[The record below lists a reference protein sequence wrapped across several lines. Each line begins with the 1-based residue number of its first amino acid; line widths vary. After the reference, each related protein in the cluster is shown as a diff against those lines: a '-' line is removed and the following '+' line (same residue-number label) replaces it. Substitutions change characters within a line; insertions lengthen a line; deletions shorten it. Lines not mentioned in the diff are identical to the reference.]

1 MSRSPTSETTSES
14 DQLFERAE
22 RSIPGGV
29 NSPVRAWKSVGG
41 RPRFVRSARGAR
53 ITDEDGNRYID
64 YVGSW
69 GPMILGHAHPEILAA
84 IHEAADQGTS
94 FGAPT
99 RLEVDFAE
107 KIREL
112 VPSMER
118 VRLVNSGTEA
128 TMSALRLARAATERP
143 AIVKFAGCYHGHA
156 DGLLVRAGSGA
167 TTLGVPDSPGVP
179 ESIAGLTRIAAFNDT
194 DSVRLVC
201 DHEVS
206 AVIVEPVAGNMG
218 LVPPEPGFL
227 EALRRITEQTGALL
241 IFDEVMTGFR
251 LAPGGYQQICGVR
264 PDLTC
269 FGKIIGGGLPV
280 GGYGGRAD
288 LMDRV
293 SPAGP
298 VYQAGTLSGNPLAV
312 AAGLKTLEIL
322 KREAPYERLEELSAR
337 LEAGLREALGARKGC
352 VQRVGSMLTLF
363 FGMEQVANYEDALA
377 LDTDRFGRFFAAMLK
392 EGVWLPPS
400 QFETWFVSTAHGED
414 EIDRTIAAA
423 ERAIEA
429 SD

>member
-1 MSRSPTSETTSES
+1 
-14 DQLFERAE
+14 
-22 RSIPGGV
+22 
-29 NSPVRAWKSVGG
+29 
-41 RPRFVRSARGAR
+41 
-53 ITDEDGNRYID
+53 
-64 YVGSW
+64 
-69 GPMILGHAHPEILAA
+69 
-84 IHEAADQGTS
+84 
-94 FGAPT
+94 
-99 RLEVDFAE
+99 
-107 KIREL
+107 
-112 VPSMER
+112 MER

-128 TMSALRLARAATERP
+128 TMSALRLARAATGRP

-179 ESIAGLTRIAAFNDT
+179 EPIAGLTRIAAFNDA
-194 DSVRLVC
+194 DSVRSVC
-201 DHEVS
+201 DDEVA

-218 LVPPEPGFL
+218 LVPPAPGFL
-227 EALRRITEQTGALL
+227 EALREITEQTGALL

-288 LMDRV
+288 LMNRV

-322 KREAPYERLEELSAR
+322 KREAPYQRLEELSAR

-363 FGMEQVANYEDALA
+363 FGMEQVSNYEDALA
-377 LDTDRFGRFFAAMLK
+377 LDTDRFGRFFAAMLD

-414 EIDRTIAAA
+414 EIDQTVAAA
-423 ERAIEA
+423 ARAIEA

>member
-1 MSRSPTSETTSES
+1 MSRSPTSATTSES
-14 DQLFERAE
+14 AQLFERAE

-29 NSPVRAWKSVGG
+29 NSPVRAWKAVGG
-41 RPRFVRSARGAR
+41 QPRFVRSARGAQ

-69 GPMILGHAHPEILAA
+69 GPMILGHAHPEVLAA
-84 IHEAADQGTS
+84 IHEAADHGTS

-107 KIREL
+107 RIREL
-112 VPSMER
+112 VVSMER

-128 TMSALRLARAATERP
+128 TMSALRLARAATGRP
-143 AIVKFAGCYHGHA
+143 AIIKFAGCYHGHA

-179 ESIAGLTRIAAFNDT
+179 EPIAGLTRIAAFNDA
-194 DSVRLVC
+194 DSVRSVC
-201 DHEVS
+201 DDEVA

-218 LVPPEPGFL
+218 LVPPAPGFL
-227 EALRRITEQTGALL
+227 EALREITEQTGALL

-251 LAPGGYQQICGVR
+251 LAPGGYQQVCGVG

-322 KREAPYERLEELSAR
+322 KREAPYERLEQLSAR

-352 VQRVGSMLTLF
+352 VQRIGSMLTLF
-363 FGMEQVANYEDALA
+363 FGMERVANYEDALA
-377 LDTDRFGRFFAAMLK
+377 LDTDRFGRFFAAMLD

-414 EIDRTIAAA
+414 EIDRTVAAA
-423 ERAIEA
+423 TRAIEA

>member
-1 MSRSPTSETTSES
+1 
-14 DQLFERAE
+14 LFERAE

-41 RPRFVRSARGAR
+41 RPRFVRSACGAQ

-69 GPMILGHAHPEILAA
+69 GPMILGHAHPEVLAA
-84 IHEAADQGTS
+84 IYEAADQGTS

-179 ESIAGLTRIAAFNDT
+179 EPIAGLTRIAAFNDA

-377 LDTDRFGRFFAAMLK
+377 LDTDRFGRFFAAMLD

-414 EIDRTIAAA
+414 EVDRTIAAA
-423 ERAIEA
+423 ARAIEA